1 MFLSLFS
8 GFWFGSIGGD
18 IPGNVIVNAFVNE
31 FPNTP
36 LVFGFPLVF
45 IGIMLA
51 VMTFLALVGAR
62 IGKWDFNLGYGRII
76 RRLNTMIKEAYQPY
90 SAAWKKEMMR
100 MSIANLETSFG
111 IKKGSGNKSQFIDEI
126 RAVMII
132 RKFNRNY
139 PIGTK
144 LPWLFCRP
152 TV

>member
-1 MFLSLFS
+1 
-8 GFWFGSIGGD
+8 
-18 IPGNVIVNAFVNE
+18 
-31 FPNTP
+31 
-36 LVFGFPLVF
+36 
-45 IGIMLA
+45 
-51 VMTFLALVGAR
+51 
-62 IGKWDFNLGYGRII
+62 
-76 RRLNTMIKEAYQPY
+76 MIKEAYQPY

-144 LPWLFCRP
+144 LPWKPVSSGSETVTVTVKHPAFIHYGMPVAFFEEYASFCCIEPRFIGEEKDDLP
-152 TV
+152 F